1 MHMTYF
7 DSHRIG
13 LGYQNLKLILVAQA
27 TLTEVLEVN
36 NATRNNP

>member
-13 LGYQNLKLILVAQA
+13 LGHQNSKLMLVAQA

-36 NATRNNP
+36 SATRNNP